1 MMKRSIWIVAGL
13 AAGALIAFL
22 MVREGSAEER
32 REEAVSFDG
41 QFLSVVKKSN
51 PVSSVDLE
59 KAQLRTLG
67 GKPFLVGVGADTPDN
82 WQKGRSVWVA
92 LDDIS
97 EWTAFATL
105 DELRKAGVPPEKKE

>member
-1 MMKRSIWIVAGL
+1 MARSTWMAAGL
-13 AAGALIAFL
+13 AAVALAAFL
-22 MVREGSAEER
+22 AVRNGTAQER

-67 GKPFLVGVGADTPDN
+67 GKPFLVGVGADTQDN
-82 WQKGRSVWVA
+82 WQKGHVVWVA

-97 EWTAFATL
+97 EWTAFTNL
-105 DELRKAGVPPEKKE
+105 DELRKAGVPQVKKE

>member
-1 MMKRSIWIVAGL
+1 MSRLAWILTGL
-13 AAGALIAFL
+13 AAGASITFL
-22 MVREGSAEER
+22 VVRDGTAQER
-32 REEAVSFDG
+32 REEVVSFDG
-41 QFLSVVKKSN
+41 QFLSVAKKSN
-51 PVSSVDLE
+51 PASSVDLE

-82 WQKGRSVWVA
+82 WQKGRVVWVA

-105 DELRKAGVPPEKKE
+105 EELRKAGVPQEKKE